1 MIAGALI
8 FVYAL
13 LICSAPLSRVMVGP
27 MPLYF
32 IDVLAAII
40 LLVSIPQASGIARRS
55 AYLSIPVLLFCVALL
70 PTSLAEMTR
79 MGFSEPFYL
88 LARTVLHVLT
98 LWSLGSQ
105 LLRPAVFRC
114 FIVGASIGLSIT
126 GSIAIMHSLP
136 TTGPWVRA
144 NVMSMELLFPRG
156 VATRFEGE
164 AYLPAE
170 VEAERGNSLVGKSNP
185 TGMVLTTLL
194 PFLLG
199 ALRHAGFGPVGR
211 IVLRVALAVILLA
224 ALLTYSRATYLGLAL
239 ILSAY
244 LFLERAA
251 LAKRLLP
258 VMVLVFVG
266 IVFVGPQSGLFKFD
280 FIAAKFDLTNEEY
293 AGNNMS
299 RVLSYTR
306 PVELLLRDPSYL
318 VRGAG
323 RTSRKLREADPDAAI
338 LDLKDN
344 EMHSV
349 FAASIFYRG
358 FPAMVL
364 LFLIYYRFGA
374 ASYRAMRY
382 SRRRKTPLAWLT
394 TAAFVALLALLPHWA
409 FDHHLVNGI
418 GSHAHMFILF
428 ALALASTE
436 YTRRF
441 ARAESRRTED
451 VPGLKPAIAGHQGIR
466 AGFGTG
472 SG

>member
-1 MIAGALI
+1 MIARALV

-13 LICSAPLSRVMVGP
+13 LICSAPLSRVLVGP

-32 IDVLAAII
+32 IDVLAAVL
-40 LLVSIPQASGIARRS
+40 LLVSVPQASGLARRT
-55 AYLSIPVLLFCVALL
+55 AHLSIPVLLFCLALL

-79 MGFSEPFYL
+79 MGFAEPFYL
-88 LARTVLHVLT
+88 LARTVLHVAT

-105 LLRPAVFRC
+105 LLRPAAFRR
-114 FIVGASIGLSIT
+114 FLLGASIGLTIT

-136 TTGPWVRA
+136 GTGPWVRA
-144 NVMSMELLFPRG
+144 NVMSVELLFPRG
-156 VATRFEGE
+156 VATRFEDE
-164 AYLPAE
+164 TYLPAE
-170 VEAERGNSLVGKSNP
+170 VEAERGNSLIGKSNP

-199 ALRHAGFGPVGR
+199 ALRHAGFGPGGR
-211 IVLRVALAVILLA
+211 TILRIALGVILLA
-224 ALLTYSRATYLGLAL
+224 ALLTYSRATYLGLAM

-244 LFLERAA
+244 LFVERAA

-258 VMVLVFVG
+258 VMLAVLVG
-266 IVFVGPQSGLFKFD
+266 IAYVGPDSGLFKFD
-280 FIAAKFDLTNEEY
+280 FIAAKFDLGNEEY
-293 AGNNMS
+293 AGNNMA
-299 RVLSYTR
+299 RILAYTR
-306 PVELLLRDPSYL
+306 PVELLLKDPSYL
-318 VRGAG
+318 LRGAG

-338 LDLKDN
+338 LELTDN

-358 FPAMVL
+358 FPAMLL
-364 LFLIYYRFGA
+364 LFLIYYRFGM
-374 ASYRAMRY
+374 ASYRAMRFG
-382 SRRRKTPLAWLT
+382 RRRGAPTYWLA
-394 TAAFVALLALLPHWA
+394 TASFAALVGLLPHWA

-428 ALALASTE
+428 ALTLASTE

-441 ARAESRRTED
+441 AREEGRRKQSASRLE
-451 VPGLKPAIAGHQGIR
+451 PAVA
-466 AGFGTG
+466 